1 MSYLTAEEKKK
12 VKKPFLWIGIA
23 SMFMAFAG
31 LTSGY
36 VVSRKALLQSNL
48 WMEFA
53 LPNWFLYSTV
63 VIGLSSVTMVLA
75 SRMINRDDTPN
86 ATRMIGI
93 TFGLGLLFLVFQYAG
108 WQDLIDRGIYFTGK
122 GSSTSGSWVYAITF
136 FHLLHILAG
145 LISLAKTANSC
156 SRGKYSRQ
164 KKLGFELAAI
174 FWHFLGA
181 LWLYLFLFLLF
192 IR

>member
-12 VKKPFLWIGIA
+12 VKKPFLWIGMA

-36 VVSRKALLQSNL
+36 VVSRKALLQENL

-53 LPNWFLYSTV
+53 LPNWFLYSTI

-75 SRMINRDDTPN
+75 SRMINREDTPN

-93 TFGLGLLFLVFQYAG
+93 TFDWACFSFFSTLAG
-108 WQDLIDRGIYFTGK
+108 RISSIGASTSRK

-145 LISLAKTANSC
+145 LISL
-156 SRGKYSRQ
+156 GKPPTLFPRQ
-164 KKLGFELAAI
+164 VHPAEQTGF
-174 FWHFLGA
+174 
-181 LWLYLFLFLLF
+181 
-192 IR
+192 

>member
-1 MSYLTAEEKKK
+1 MSYLTAEEKKR
-12 VKKPFLWIGIA
+12 VKKPFLWIGMA

-36 VVSRKALLQSNL
+36 VVSRKALLQENL

-53 LPNWFLYSTV
+53 LPNWFLYSTI
-63 VIGLSSVTMVLA
+63 VIGLSSATMVLA
-75 SRMINRDDTPN
+75 ARMIDREDTPN

-93 TFGLGLLFLVFQYAG
+93 TLVLGLIFLLFQYAG
-108 WQDLIDRGIYFTGK
+108 WQDLTDRGIYFTGK

-145 LISLAKTANSC
+145 LISLGKTANSC
-156 SRGKYSRQ
+156 SRGKYTRQ
-164 KKLGFELAAI
+164 KKLGFELTAI

>member
-1 MSYLTAEEKKK
+1 MSYLTAEEKKR
-12 VKKPFLWIGIA
+12 VKKPFLWIGMA

-36 VVSRKALLQSNL
+36 VVSRKALLQENL

-53 LPNWFLYSTV
+53 LPNWFLYSTI
-63 VIGLSSVTMVLA
+63 VIGLSSATMVMA
-75 SRMINRDDTPN
+75 ARMIDREDIN
-86 ATRMIGI
+86 ARNDRHHLR
-93 TFGLGLLFLVFQYAG
+93 LGPYFSLISGAG
-108 WQDLIDRGIYFTGK
+108 WQDLTDRGIYFTGK
-122 GSSTSGSWVYAITF
+122 GSSTSGSGVYAITF

-145 LISLAKTANSC
+145 LISLGKTANSC
-156 SRGKYSRQ
+156 SRGKYTRQ
-164 KKLGFELAAI
+164 KKLGFELTAI

>member
-1 MSYLTAEEKKK
+1 MAQLTIEEKKK
-12 VKKPFLWIGIA
+12 VRKPFLWLGIA

-36 VVSRKALLQSNL
+36 VVSRKALMRDNL
-48 WMEFA
+48 WMEFS
-53 LPNWFLYSTV
+53 LPDWFLYSTI
-63 VIGLSSVTMVLA
+63 VIALSSITMILA
-75 SRMINRDDTPN
+75 SRFLTKDDTPN
-86 ATRMIGI
+86 STRMIWI
-93 TFGLGLLFLVFQYAG
+93 TFGLGLVFLVFQYYG
-108 WQDLIDRGIYFTGK
+108 WNDLVERGIYFTGE
-122 GSSTSGSWVYAITF
+122 GSSTSGSWVYIITL

-145 LISLAKTANSC
+145 LISLAVTGNRSA
-156 SRGKYSRQ
+156 RAKYSSSD
-164 KKLGFELAAI
+164 KLGFELTAI